1 MAQPGEANNGGHER
15 IFGGDWSDGFWHDAV
30 GVYDGTS
37 LSLYVDGNLV
47 AHKAQ
52 WEYDSFSPANIRIG
66 YYVPGDDDN
75 KFIGDIGEVKIYS
88 GAVPEPSAIVLLA
101 IGAISLFAYAWRKRN
116 CLSVLSLPGR
126 QVARNFGRGREM
138 GKLVL
143 IVSLVVSWT
152 CAANVRQVSADVIL
166 PNLPSGSEYELVFVT
181 SGGTSSTSSN
191 IDDYNTFVTQQA
203 ALSSS
208 LPTGLT
214 WRAVGST
221 ATVNAID
228 NAPHGTT
235 FPFTI
240 HTGS

>member
-1 MAQPGEANNGGHER
+1 
-15 IFGGDWSDGFWHDAV
+15 
-30 GVYDGTS
+30 
-37 LSLYVDGNLV
+37 
-47 AHKAQ
+47 
-52 WEYDSFSPANIRIG
+52 
-66 YYVPGDDDN
+66 
-75 KFIGDIGEVKIYS
+75 
-88 GAVPEPSAIVLLA
+88 
-101 IGAISLFAYAWRKRN
+101 
-116 CLSVLSLPGR
+116 
-126 QVARNFGRGREM
+126 M

-228 NAPHGTT
+228 NAPTWDNIPIYNTYGQLIADGQTDLWDGSIQNPIMYDQDGSLQPHIPVWSGTLADGT
-235 FPFTI
+235 AIPGGALGQWTPWGGAPRRIHSTGIWSGLVPGLGLDSAQRWDVLRLSISLHVSHVRPFLSYHRWPPYRHFPRTL
-240 HTGS
+240 HASSS